1 MGKYTKRQ
9 ILILVTFAI
18 ADFCSAV
25 CVSLQAPFYPEE
37 AERKGATATEYGFVF
52 GIFELTVFLASPFY
66 GRFLSAIGPSFL
78 FSAGIFTTG
87 TTCILFGLLDKV
99 FLTSAFVGLSFAI
112 RIVEALGNAAFLTAS
127 FSLIAREFPQS
138 VGATFAAL
146 ETCFGIGLIVGP
158 TVGGGLYEI
167 GGYTLPFL
175 ALGSV
180 LVIAAFGTRF
190 VLPPDDATPCATH
203 QESSHLFKVIRIPI
217 ISIFVYAIIVTALS
231 IGFLQATLEPHL
243 RPLGLSPFQTGLMFI
258 INGATY
264 AAFAPLWGFLSDK
277 FVLPRRIVALGALLT
292 VLSFLFVGPA
302 PFFPLEPTLPIVI
315 GALLCH
321 GVGFGAELVGTFGGT
336 QMEAIKRGFPDN
348 LDTYGL
354 VSGIWTS
361 TFALGAFIGP
371 TVAGYLFDRIG
382 FRWATMVVVV
392 LHIFVFLF
400 LMLYECCETRSQK
413 YYDILHEEG
422 ETKKLFANQ
431 TLSYGANDDSC
442 YNSGFESSGSHE
454 EFPSSGKST
463 SSSSSSL
470 HALEA
475 NLASNR

>member
-37 AERKGATATEYGFVF
+37 AERKGASATEYGFVF
-52 GIFELTVFLASPFY
+52 GVFELTVFLASPFY
-66 GRFLSAIGPSFL
+66 GRFLTAIGPSFL

-158 TVGGGLYEI
+158 TLGGGLYEI
-167 GGYTLPFL
+167 GGYSLPFL

-190 VLPPDDATPCATH
+190 VLPPDDSTPVP
-203 QESSHLFKVIRIPI
+203 LIRNPRIYLN
-217 ISIFVYAIIVTALS
+217 SFGSFAYA
-231 IGFLQATLEPHL
+231 
-243 RPLGLSPFQTGLMFI
+243 
-258 INGATY
+258 
-264 AAFAPLWGFLSDK
+264 
-277 FVLPRRIVALGALLT
+277 
-292 VLSFLFVGPA
+292 LSFLFVGPA

-321 GVGFGAELVGTFGGT
+321 GVGFGAELVATFGGT
-336 QMEAIKRGFPDN
+336 QREAIKRGFPDN

-354 VSGIWTS
+354 ISGIWTS

-371 TVAGYLFDRIG
+371 TLAGYLLDTIG
-382 FRWATMVVVV
+382 FRNATMVVVA
-392 LHIFVFLF
+392 LHVFVFLF
-400 LMLYECCETRSQK
+400 LMFYECCETKSQK
-413 YYDILHEEG
+413 YYDILHEEN

-431 TLSYGANDDSC
+431 TLSYGSNDDSC
-442 YNSGFESSGSHE
+442 YNSGFESSGSGD
-454 EFPSSGKST
+454 EFPSSEKST
-463 SSSSSSL
+463 FSSSSL
-470 HALEA
+470 NALEA
-475 NLASNR
+475 NLASNRTLTVFYEEKWWCLRPLETIPEEVVELKE